1 MAETGHAKNV
11 ANFATMIAFC
21 TGYGADFAPT
31 NAMIS
36 LASLNAALADAQ
48 AALDDV
54 QAKIVPWK
62 SRGFRKYLYRR
73 PSANDAFAY
82 GIQGQRCTYEPD

>member
-21 TGYGADFAPT
+21 TGYGADYQPS
-31 NAMIS
+31 NANIS
-36 LASLNAALADAQ
+36 LAKLNLVLTEAQ
-48 AALDDV
+48 NALDDV
-54 QAKIVPWK
+54 QAKMVPWK

-82 GIQGQRCTYEPD
+82 GIQGQRCTYELD

>member
-21 TGYGADFAPT
+21 TGYGADDKPS
-31 NAMIS
+31 NANIS
-36 LASLNAALADAQ
+36 LAKLNLVLTEAQ
-48 AALDDV
+48 NALDDV

-82 GIQGQRCTYEPD
+82 GIQGQRCTYELD

>member
-1 MAETGHAKNV
+1 MLLI
-11 ANFATMIAFC
+11 FATMIAFC
-21 TGYGADFAPT
+21 TGYGADYQPS

-54 QAKIVPWK
+54 QAKMVPWK
-62 SRGFRKYLYRR
+62 VGDFENIYTDVRR
-73 PSANDAFAY
+73 RTTHLLTAFKAS
-82 GIQGQRCTYEPD
+82 GALTN